1 MLGERAGIWSVVVG
15 AAMCVLAA
23 SCTDET
29 DAATGTTSA
38 SATVSPTNVPS
49 TPEPISPSK
58 PPHSARPAQK
68 IPRKFDPKNFGTAGS
83 DVNPWVPMTP
93 GVQVIRQ
100 GTVYFGGRTVP
111 HLTVTTVT
119 DVTKKI
125 DGVEAV
131 LVLDQDIDN
140 GQVSEQAVDYLAED
154 IGGNVWYLG
163 SYTEAYEGG
172 QFLNAQD
179 AWLAGVSGAAAGLWF
194 PGEPEPGS
202 APFYQVQ
209 VPGGEQSAAQVVQ
222 AGQKKCVPFDCFK
235 DVVVLEEGG
244 SENKYWAPGVGQILT
259 EPLSGA
265 AQEIEELINVKELSS
280 SALAELSAEALKLD
294 NHAAQTVP
302 SVFASSNPAVR
313 ER

>member
-1 MLGERAGIWSVVVG
+1 MLRERPVTWSVVISV
-15 AAMCVLAA
+15 AVCALAG
-23 SCTDET
+23 SCTDKT
-29 DAATGTTSA
+29 GAVGTTPVSA
-38 SATVSPTNVPS
+38 SISPRN
-49 TPEPISPSK
+49 TPTHASPSK
-58 PPHSARPAQK
+58 PPRSSAKPTPQK
-68 IPRKFDPKNFGTAGS
+68 IPREFDPRNFEARGS

-93 GVQVIRQ
+93 GVQIIRQ
-100 GTVYFGGRTVP
+100 GTVFVGGRIVP
-111 HLTVTTVT
+111 HLTVTTIT
-119 DVTKKI
+119 DVRKKI
-125 DGVEAV
+125 SGVDAV
-131 LVLDQDIDN
+131 LVLDQDIDD
-140 GQVSEQAVDYLAED
+140 GQVSEQAIDYLAED
-154 IGGNVWYLG
+154 VGGNVWYLG

-179 AWLAGVSGAAAGLWF
+179 AWLAGVNGAAAGLWF

-202 APFYQVQ
+202 EPFYQVQ

-235 DVVVLEEGG
+235 DVVVVQEGG

-259 EPLSGA
+259 EPLSGE
-265 AQEIEELINVKELSS
+265 AQETEELINVKELSS

-302 SVFASSNPAVR
+302 SVFGASNPPVR